1 MRTIHLVALPA
12 LLASLACAA
21 ADTASERLA
30 RLAASTFETR
40 LDLDPVTE
48 TVFRG
53 AGPRQAKL
61 EIEFSEGHRA
71 RERKAHEHTLAEL
84 KKIPVKNLG
93 ETERFTWR
101 LLEYDARTQLEGLS
115 YPLPLI
121 GLMGQSWG
129 GIPNQLVWLVS
140 IQPFR
145 NADDYRLWFE
155 RIRRYPALLAE
166 ARKVAEAGRK
176 AGLTTPAVLVRGA
189 LTQWQGIVPADGDVT
204 RSTLWK
210 PIRQMPATLG
220 AEDRERIEREYRAI
234 LGDEILPAMRAFV
247 AYARD
252 EYLPNARTTD
262 GLGALPGG
270 ERMYRF
276 LVRRHTTTDL
286 APDAIHELGLK
297 EVSRIQRQLIMVA
310 SGAGFRGEMKDFG
323 GWIGSRPENFPF
335 RTADE
340 ILAYLRDINETRI
353 VPALPKLFSHVPK
366 ARFEIAL
373 TEPELAASSSAT
385 YMRPSA
391 DGTRPG
397 VFRIPVVDPTRTAL
411 YGLRSLLAHEG
422 MPGHHF
428 DHGFAAEL
436 DVPEFRRGFRTVAFG
451 EGWGLYAE
459 GLGHEMNLYDEP
471 LSLMGRYAAEV
482 FRAARLVVDTGLH
495 SKGWTR
501 ERAIRYLMEEAG
513 STAAGATSEVQRYM
527 ANPGQA
533 LGYKVGELTILE
545 LRASAERRLGERFD
559 IREFHDAVL
568 SQGHLPMA
576 MLRERI
582 DAWSIEKRR

>member
-1 MRTIHLVALPA
+1 MRPIHLIAIPA

-21 ADTASERLA
+21 ANTASDRLA
-30 RLAASTFETR
+30 RLAAATFETR
-40 LDLDPVTE
+40 LDLDPISE

-53 AGPRQAKL
+53 AGPRQGKL
-61 EIEFSEGHRA
+61 EIEFSEAHRA
-71 RERKAHEHTLAEL
+71 RQRKAHERTLAEL
-84 KKIPVKNLG
+84 KKIPIAGLG
-93 ETERFTWR
+93 ETERITWR
-101 LLEYDARTQLEGLS
+101 LLDYDARIQLEALA
-115 YPLPLI
+115 YPLHVLPLMSQ
-121 GLMGQSWG
+121 GWG
-129 GIPNQLVWLVS
+129 GIPTRIVWHVS

-145 NADDYRLWFE
+145 NAGDYRLWIE
-155 RIRRYPALLAE
+155 RVRRYPALLAE

-176 AGLTTPAVLVRGA
+176 AGLTTPAVLVREA
-189 LTQWQGIVPADGDVT
+189 LAQWEGIVPDGDDVT

-210 PIRQMPATLG
+210 PIRQMPATVS

-234 LGDEILPAMRAFV
+234 LADEILPAMRAFV

-262 GLGALPGG
+262 GVGAEPGG
-270 ERMYRF
+270 DRMYRF

-286 APDAIHELGLK
+286 TPDAIHELGLK
-297 EVSRIQRQLIMVA
+297 EVRRIQTQLILVA

-323 GWIGSRPENFPF
+323 SWIGSRPENFPF
-335 RTADE
+335 KTADE
-340 ILAYLRDINETRI
+340 ILAYLRDIHETRI
-353 VPALPKLFSHVPK
+353 LPALPKLFNRVPK

-373 TEPELAASSSAT
+373 TEPELAASASAT
-385 YMRPSA
+385 YMRPSS

-397 VFRIPVVDPTRTAL
+397 VFRIPVIDPTKRSL

-471 LSLMGRYAAEV
+471 LSLMGRYAAEL

-495 SKGWTR
+495 SRGWTR

-513 STAAGATSEVQRYM
+513 STSTGATVEIQRYM

-533 LGYKVGELTILE
+533 LGYKVGELTFLE
-545 LRASAERRLGERFD
+545 LRGRAERALGERFD
-559 IREFHDAVL
+559 IRAFHDTVL
-568 SQGHLPMA
+568 GQGHLPMP

-582 DAWSIEKRR
+582 DALIGVKPR